1 MPLAIFEIDNY
12 NGLIRNGNV
21 RPQTVITNV
30 PTDLL
35 RTFVT
40 VVDLGSYTR
49 AAEAL
54 GRTQPA
60 ISLQIRRL
68 EGLLRTR
75 LINTDGRQ
83 IRLTDSGLA
92 LGPYARQILRLNDD
106 IVAHYAAESLS
117 GWIRVGLPT
126 DFSNAF
132 LLAAITRFAVSH
144 PDVRIEVES
153 LLSRNLRQELAADRL
168 DLAVGIAPTQDEAF
182 LVNAAT
188 ITPLWGVA
196 DSFCWK
202 PETTLPL
209 VRHPDPCEYA
219 DRMRDALRGA
229 RKSWRTILISG
240 DVAGIQTAVL
250 AGIGASALTPA
261 TLLPGMR
268 VGTEAEGFPSLAPMR
283 IGLFYKHAR
292 LSKAGHG
299 LAQWL
304 MEQITLTSLGSPA

>member
-1 MPLAIFEIDNY
+1 MK
-12 NGLIRNGNV
+12 GLSML
-21 RPQTVITNV
+21 TNV

-49 AAEAL
+49 AGEAL

-68 EGLLRTR
+68 EELLRTQ
-75 LINTDGRQ
+75 LINTEGRQ
-83 IRLTDSGLA
+83 IRLTDGGVA

-106 IVAHYAAESLS
+106 IVAHYAAEALS
-117 GWIRVGLPT
+117 GWIKVGLPT
-126 DFSNAF
+126 DFANAF
-132 LLAAITRFAVSH
+132 LLGAITRFAASQ

-153 LLSRNLRQELAADRL
+153 RLSRDLRGDLAADRL
-168 DLAVGIAPTQDEAF
+168 DMVVAIAPTQDEAY
-182 LVNAAT
+182 LVNTAT
-188 ITPLWGVA
+188 ITPIWAVA
-196 DSFCWK
+196 DSFRWDEK
-202 PETTLPL
+202 STLPL

-219 DRMRDALRGA
+219 DRMRNALRGS
-229 RKSWRTILISG
+229 RKAWKTKMVSG
-240 DVAGIQTAVL
+240 DVAGIQAAVL

-261 TLLPGMR
+261 TLLPGLR
-268 VGTEAEGFPSLAPMR
+268 VGTLAEGFPPLAPLR

-292 LSKAGHG
+292 LSKAAHG

-304 MEQITLTSLGSPA
+304 MQQIALAGQDVLT

>member
-1 MPLAIFEIDNY
+1 ML
-12 NGLIRNGNV
+12 
-21 RPQTVITNV
+21 TNV

-49 AAEAL
+49 AGEAL

-68 EGLLRTR
+68 EELLRTQ
-75 LINTDGRQ
+75 LINTEGRQ
-83 IRLTDSGLA
+83 IRLTDGGVA

-106 IVAHYAAESLS
+106 IVAHYAAEALS
-117 GWIRVGLPT
+117 GWIKVGLPT
-126 DFSNAF
+126 DFANAF
-132 LLAAITRFAVSH
+132 LLGAITRFAASH

-153 LLSRNLRQELAADRL
+153 RLSRDLRKELAADRL
-168 DLAVGIAPTQDEAF
+168 DMVVAIAPTQDEAF
-182 LVNAAT
+182 LVNTAT
-188 ITPLWGVA
+188 ITPIWAVA
-196 DSFCWK
+196 ESFRW
-202 PETTLPL
+202 EDQSTLPL

-219 DRMRDALRGA
+219 DRMRDALRVSHKA
-229 RKSWRTILISG
+229 WKTKMVSG
-240 DVAGIQTAVL
+240 DVSGIQAAVL

-261 TLLPGMR
+261 TLMPGLR
-268 VGTEAEGFPSLAPMR
+268 IGTLAEGFPPLAPLR

-304 MEQITLTSLGSPA
+304 MQQITLAGQDVLT

>member
-1 MPLAIFEIDNY
+1 ML
-12 NGLIRNGNV
+12 
-21 RPQTVITNV
+21 TNI

-35 RTFVT
+35 RAFVT
-40 VVDLGSYTR
+40 VVDLGSFTR

-68 EGLLRTR
+68 EDLLRTR
-75 LINTDGRQ
+75 LISTEGRQ
-83 IRLTDSGLA
+83 IRLTDAGVA

-106 IVAHYAAESLS
+106 IVAHFAAEALS
-117 GWIRVGLPT
+117 GWIKVGLPT

-132 LLAAITRFAVSH
+132 LLGAITRFAASQ

-153 LLSRNLRQELAADRL
+153 RLSRDLRQDLAADRL
-168 DLAVGIAPTQDEAF
+168 DIAVCITPGEDDAF
-182 LVNAAT
+182 LVNSAT
-188 ITPLWGVA
+188 ITPIWAVA
-196 DSFCWK
+196 EGFRWDAR
-202 PETTLPL
+202 TTLPL

-219 DRMRDALRGA
+219 DRMRNALRSA
-229 RKSWRTILISG
+229 RRNWQTRLVSV
-240 DVAGIQTAVL
+240 DVAGIQTAIL

-261 TLLPGMR
+261 TLTPGMR
-268 VGTEAEGFPSLAPMR
+268 VGTLAEGFPPLAPLR

-292 LSKAGHG
+292 LSKAGHA

-304 MEQITLTSLGSPA
+304 VQQVMLAGQGLPP

>member
-1 MPLAIFEIDNY
+1 ML
-12 NGLIRNGNV
+12 
-21 RPQTVITNV
+21 TNV

-35 RTFVT
+35 RTYVT

-68 EGLLRTR
+68 EELLRTQ
-75 LINTDGRQ
+75 LINTEGRQ
-83 IRLTDSGLA
+83 LRLTDSGVA

-106 IVAHYAAESLS
+106 IVAHFAAEALS

-132 LLAAITRFAVSH
+132 LLGAITRFAASH

-153 LLSRNLRQELAADRL
+153 RLSRDLRQVVAADRA
-168 DLAVGIAPTQDEAF
+168 DLAIAIAPTEEEAY
-182 LVNAAT
+182 LVSAAT
-188 ITPLWGVA
+188 ITPIWCVA
-196 DSFCWK
+196 ESFVWK
-202 PETTLPL
+202 DRAMLPL
-209 VRHPDPCEYA
+209 ARHPDPCEYA
-219 DRMRDALRGA
+219 DRMRKSLRAA
-229 RKSWRTILISG
+229 RIPWETKLVSG
-240 DVAGIQTAVL
+240 DVAGVQAAVL

-261 TLLPGMR
+261 TLVPGMR
-268 VGTEAEGFPSLAPMR
+268 IGTAAEGFPPLEPLR

-304 MEQITLTSLGSPA
+304 MQQIALAGQGVAP

>member
-1 MPLAIFEIDNY
+1 ML
-12 NGLIRNGNV
+12 
-21 RPQTVITNV
+21 TNV

-49 AAEAL
+49 AGEAL

-68 EGLLRTR
+68 EELLRTQ
-75 LINTDGRQ
+75 LINTEGRQ
-83 IRLTDSGLA
+83 IRLTDGGVA

-106 IVAHYAAESLS
+106 IVAHYAAEALS
-117 GWIRVGLPT
+117 GWIKFGLPT
-126 DFSNAF
+126 DFANAF
-132 LLAAITRFAVSH
+132 LLGAITRFAASQ

-153 LLSRNLRQELAADRL
+153 RLSRDLRGDLAADRL
-168 DLAVGIAPTQDEAF
+168 DMVVAIAPTQDEAY
-182 LVNAAT
+182 LVNTAT
-188 ITPLWGVA
+188 ITPIWAVA
-196 DSFCWK
+196 DSFRWEEK
-202 PETTLPL
+202 STLPL

-219 DRMRDALRGA
+219 DRMRNALRGS
-229 RKSWRTILISG
+229 RKAWKTKMVSG
-240 DVAGIQTAVL
+240 DVAGIQAAVL

-261 TLLPGMR
+261 TLLPGLR
-268 VGTEAEGFPSLAPMR
+268 VGTLAEGFPPLAPLW

-292 LSKAGHG
+292 LSKAAHG

-304 MEQITLTSLGSPA
+304 MQQITLAGQDLPA

>member
-1 MPLAIFEIDNY
+1 MK
-12 NGLIRNGNV
+12 GLSML
-21 RPQTVITNV
+21 TNV

-49 AAEAL
+49 AGEAL

-68 EGLLRTR
+68 EELLRTQ
-75 LINTDGRQ
+75 LINTEGRQ
-83 IRLTDSGLA
+83 IRLTDGGVA

-106 IVAHYAAESLS
+106 IVAHYAAEALS
-117 GWIRVGLPT
+117 GWIKVGLPT
-126 DFSNAF
+126 DFANAF
-132 LLAAITRFAVSH
+132 LLGAITRFAASQ

-153 LLSRNLRQELAADRL
+153 RLSRDLRGDLAADRL
-168 DLAVGIAPTQDEAF
+168 DMVVAIAPTQDEAY
-182 LVNAAT
+182 LVNTAT
-188 ITPLWGVA
+188 ITPIWAVA
-196 DSFCWK
+196 DSFRWEEK
-202 PETTLPL
+202 STLPL

-219 DRMRDALRGA
+219 DRMRNALRGS
-229 RKSWRTILISG
+229 RKAWKTKMVSG
-240 DVAGIQTAVL
+240 DVAGIQAAVL

-261 TLLPGMR
+261 TLLPGLR
-268 VGTEAEGFPSLAPMR
+268 VGTLAEGFPPLAPLR

-292 LSKAGHG
+292 LSKAAHG

-304 MEQITLTSLGSPA
+304 MQQITLAGQDLPA

>member
-1 MPLAIFEIDNY
+1 M
-12 NGLIRNGNV
+12 LI
-21 RPQTVITNV
+21 NV

-60 ISLQIRRL
+60 VSLQIRRL
-68 EGLLRTR
+68 EELLRTK
-75 LINTDGRQ
+75 LLKTDGRQ
-83 IRLTDSGLA
+83 VRLTDAGVG
-92 LGPYARQILRLNDD
+92 LGPYARQMLRLNDD
-106 IVAHYAAESLS
+106 IVAHFANESLS

-132 LLAAITRFAVSH
+132 LLGAITRFAASH

-153 LLSRNLRQELAADRL
+153 LLSRDLRTELAADRL
-168 DLAVGIAPTQDEAF
+168 DIAIGITPSQDEAY
-182 LVNAAT
+182 LVSSAT
-188 ITPLWGVA
+188 ITPLWAVA
-196 DSFCWK
+196 ESFEWA
-202 PETTLPL
+202 PRSTLPI
-209 VRHPDPCEYA
+209 VRHPDPCEYGE
-219 DRMRDALRGA
+219 RMRQALRTN
-229 RKSWRTILISG
+229 RKSWKTLMVAS
-240 DVAGIQTAVL
+240 DVAGIQAAVV

-261 TLLPGMR
+261 TLTPGMR
-268 VGTEAEGFPSLAPMR
+268 VGRADEGFPPLAPMK

-304 MEQITLTSLGSPA
+304 MQQITLAGQGAGAGVG

>member
-1 MPLAIFEIDNY
+1 ML
-12 NGLIRNGNV
+12 
-21 RPQTVITNV
+21 TNV

-35 RTFVT
+35 RAFVT

-49 AAEAL
+49 AGEAL

-68 EGLLRTR
+68 EELLRTQ
-75 LINTDGRQ
+75 LINTEGRQ
-83 IRLTDSGLA
+83 IRLTDGGVA

-106 IVAHYAAESLS
+106 IVAHYAAEALS
-117 GWIRVGLPT
+117 GWIKVGLPT
-126 DFSNAF
+126 DFANAY
-132 LLAAITRFAVSH
+132 LLGAITRFAASH

-153 LLSRNLRQELAADRL
+153 RLSRDLRTELAADRL
-168 DLAVGIAPTQDEAF
+168 DMVVAIAPTQDEAY

-188 ITPLWGVA
+188 ITPIWAVA
-196 DSFCWK
+196 ESFRWDEK
-202 PETTLPL
+202 APLSL

-219 DRMRDALRGA
+219 DRMRNALRGS
-229 RKSWRTILISG
+229 RKAWKTKMVSG
-240 DVAGIQTAVL
+240 DVAGIQAAVV

-261 TLLPGMR
+261 TRMPGLR
-268 VGTEAEGFPSLAPMR
+268 IGTLAEGFPPLSPLR

-292 LSKAGHG
+292 LSKASHG

-304 MEQITLTSLGSPA
+304 MQQITLAGQDPPS

>member
-1 MPLAIFEIDNY
+1 MMGQIML
-12 NGLIRNGNV
+12 
-21 RPQTVITNV
+21 TNV

-60 ISLQIRRL
+60 VSLQIRRL
-68 EGLLRTR
+68 EDLLRTR
-75 LINTDGRQ
+75 LINTEGRQ
-83 IRLTDSGLA
+83 IRLTDSGVA

-106 IVAHYAAESLS
+106 IVAHYANESLS

-132 LLAAITRFAVSH
+132 LLGAITRFAVSH

-153 LLSRNLRQELAADRL
+153 LLSRDLRKELAADRL
-168 DLAVGIAPTQDEAF
+168 DLAVGIAPTQDEAY
-182 LVNAAT
+182 LVNSAE
-188 ITPLWGVA
+188 ITPIWGVA
-196 DSFCWK
+196 EGFRWE
-202 PETTLPL
+202 PRTALPL

-219 DRMRDALRGA
+219 DRMRNALRAA
-229 RKSWRTILISG
+229 RKSWKTLMVSG
-240 DVAGIQTAVL
+240 DVAGIQAAIL
-250 AGIGASALTPA
+250 AGLGASALTPA
-261 TLLPGMR
+261 TLVPGMR
-268 VGTEAEGFPSLAPMR
+268 VGTVAEGFPPLAPLR

-292 LSKAGHG
+292 
-299 LAQWL
+299 
-304 MEQITLTSLGSPA
+304 

>member
-1 MPLAIFEIDNY
+1 ML
-12 NGLIRNGNV
+12 
-21 RPQTVITNV
+21 TNV

-68 EGLLRTR
+68 EDMLRAR
-75 LINTDGRQ
+75 LINTEGRQ

-106 IVAHYAAESLS
+106 IVAHYTDEALS
-117 GWIRVGLPT
+117 GWIKVGLPT
-126 DFSNAF
+126 DFSNSF
-132 LLAAITRFAVSH
+132 LLAAITRFAASH
-144 PDVRIEVES
+144 PDVRVEVES
-153 LLSRNLRQELAADRL
+153 RLSRDLRQNLAADRL
-168 DLAVGIAPTQDEAF
+168 DIAVGIAPTQDEAY
-182 LVNAAT
+182 LVSAAT
-188 ITPLWGVA
+188 ITPVWAMA
-196 DSFCWK
+196 DSFRWDRK
-202 PETTLPL
+202 ATLPL

-219 DRMRDALRGA
+219 DRMRDALRTA
-229 RKSWRTILISG
+229 RIAWTTRLVSG
-240 DVAGIQTAVL
+240 DVSGIQAAVL
-250 AGIGASALTPA
+250 GGIGVSALTPA
-261 TLLPGMR
+261 TLVPGMR
-268 VGTEAEGFPSLAPMR
+268 VGNSDEGLPTLAPLR
-283 IGLFYKHAR
+283 IGMFYKHAR

-304 MEQITLTSLGSPA
+304 MQQITLAGQGEAA

>member
-1 MPLAIFEIDNY
+1 ML
-12 NGLIRNGNV
+12 
-21 RPQTVITNV
+21 TNV

-60 ISLQIRRL
+60 ISLQVRRL
-68 EGLLRTR
+68 EDLLRTQ
-75 LINTDGRQ
+75 LINTEGRQ
-83 IRLTDSGLA
+83 FRLTDAGVA

-106 IVAHYAAESLS
+106 IVAHYAAEALS
-117 GWIRVGLPT
+117 GWIKVGIPT

-132 LLAAITRFAVSH
+132 LLRAITRFAASH

-153 LLSRNLRQELAADRL
+153 RLSRSLRQDMAADRL
-168 DLAVGIAPTQDEAF
+168 DLVVAIAPSQDEAY
-182 LVNAAT
+182 LVNSAT
-188 ITPLWGVA
+188 ISPIWAMAEAFEWDGRA
-196 DSFCWK
+196 A
-202 PETTLPL
+202 LPL
-209 VRHPDPCEYA
+209 VRHPDPCEYV
-219 DRMRDALRGA
+219 DRMRSALRGA
-229 RKSWRTILISG
+229 QQSWKTKLVSG
-240 DVAGIQTAVL
+240 DVAGIQAAVL
-250 AGIGASALTPA
+250 AGIGVSALTPA
-261 TLLPGMR
+261 TLVPGMR
-268 VGTEAEGFPSLAPMR
+268 IGTQSEGFPPLAPLR

-304 MEQITLTSLGSPA
+304 MQQVTLAGQDGAA

>member
-1 MPLAIFEIDNY
+1 ML
-12 NGLIRNGNV
+12 
-21 RPQTVITNV
+21 TNV

-68 EGLLRTR
+68 EELLRTQ
-75 LINTDGRQ
+75 LINTEGRQ
-83 IRLTDSGLA
+83 IRLTDNGVA
-92 LGPYARQILRLNDD
+92 LSPYARQILRLNDD
-106 IVAHYAAESLS
+106 IVAHYAAEALS
-117 GWIRVGLPT
+117 GWIRVGVPT

-132 LLAAITRFAVSH
+132 LLGAITRFAASH
-144 PDVRIEVES
+144 PEVRIDVES
-153 LLSRNLRQELAADRL
+153 RLSRELRQMLAADKL
-168 DLAVGIAPTQDEAF
+168 DLAVGIAPSQDEAY
-182 LVNAAT
+182 LVSFAT
-188 ITPLWGVA
+188 VQPIWAVA
-196 DSFCWK
+196 ESFRWDRN
-202 PETTLPL
+202 TTLPL

-219 DRMRDALRGA
+219 DRMRSALRIA
-229 RKSWRTILISG
+229 RKSWKTKLVSS
-240 DVAGIQTAVL
+240 DVAGIQAAVL

-261 TLLPGMR
+261 TLTPGLR
-268 VGTEAEGFPSLAPMR
+268 IGTEAEGFPPLASLR

-292 LSKAGHG
+292 LSKAQHG

-304 MEQITLTSLGSPA
+304 MQQVTLSGTGIGA

>member
-1 MPLAIFEIDNY
+1 MP
-12 NGLIRNGNV
+12 
-21 RPQTVITNV
+21 TNI

-35 RTFVT
+35 RAFVT
-40 VVDLGSYTR
+40 VVDLESFTR

-75 LINTDGRQ
+75 LINTEGRQ
-83 IRLTDSGLA
+83 IRLTDAGMA

-106 IVAHYAAESLS
+106 IVAHFSAEGLS

-132 LLAAITRFAVSH
+132 LLGAITRFVASQ

-153 LLSRNLRQELAADRL
+153 RLSRDLRQDLAADRL
-168 DLAVGIAPTQDEAF
+168 DIAVGIAPGEDEPF
-182 LVNAAT
+182 LVNSAT
-188 ITPLWGVA
+188 ITPVWAVA
-196 DSFCWK
+196 EGFRWDART
-202 PETTLPL
+202 PLPL

-219 DRMRDALRGA
+219 DRMRNALRAA
-229 RKSWRTILISG
+229 RRNWQTRLVSV

-261 TLLPGMR
+261 TLTPGMR
-268 VGTEAEGFPSLAPMR
+268 VGTQAEGFPPLAPLR
-283 IGLFYKHAR
+283 IGLFCKHAR
-292 LSKAGHG
+292 LSRAGHA

-304 MEQITLTSLGSPA
+304 VQQVMLAGQGMPP

>member
-1 MPLAIFEIDNY
+1 ML
-12 NGLIRNGNV
+12 
-21 RPQTVITNV
+21 TNV

-49 AAEAL
+49 AGEAL

-68 EGLLRTR
+68 EELLRTQ
-75 LINTDGRQ
+75 LINTEGRQ
-83 IRLTDSGLA
+83 IRLTDGGVA

-106 IVAHYAAESLS
+106 IVAHYAAEALS
-117 GWIRVGLPT
+117 GWIKVGLPT
-126 DFSNAF
+126 DFANAF
-132 LLAAITRFAVSH
+132 LLGAITRFAASQ

-153 LLSRNLRQELAADRL
+153 RLSRDLRGDLAADRL
-168 DLAVGIAPTQDEAF
+168 DMVVAIAPTQDEAY
-182 LVNAAT
+182 LVNTAT
-188 ITPLWGVA
+188 ITPIWAVA
-196 DSFCWK
+196 DSFRWEEK
-202 PETTLPL
+202 STLPL

-219 DRMRDALRGA
+219 DRMRNALRGS
-229 RKSWRTILISG
+229 RKAWKTKMVSG
-240 DVAGIQTAVL
+240 DVAGIQAAVL

-261 TLLPGMR
+261 TLLPGLR
-268 VGTEAEGFPSLAPMR
+268 VGTLAEGFPPLAPLR

-304 MEQITLTSLGSPA
+304 MQQITLAGQDLPA